1 MDDAQRASQ
10 SIESFRSGVTDDGP
24 NYAASSA
31 ASVRGTAEGVG
42 VNLPLDNDTRK
53 LVVQWAAQQGVPTIL
68 LFCILGFLA
77 YSMVVLIPEVDKK
90 RSEEIAERISGLVE
104 RQNEAI
110 VRMVES
116 HDKDRELFIQ
126 LMRDQLPTAPKPTED
141 YKKWTC
147 LYCLRF
153 VRRRRRRHPSSIRRR
168 FRPREMV

>member
-10 SIESFRSGVTDDGP
+10 SIEPFRSGVTDDGHTI
-24 NYAASSA
+24 AADRA

-90 RSEEIAERISGLVE
+90 RSEEIAERISALVE

-110 VRMVES
+110 VRMVDS

-126 LMRDQLPTAPKPTED
+126 LMRDQLPAMPKPAED
-141 YKKWTC
+141 K
-147 LYCLRF
+147 
-153 VRRRRRRHPSSIRRR
+153 
-168 FRPREMV
+168 

>member
-10 SIESFRSGVTDDGP
+10 SIEPFRSGVTDDGHTIP
-24 NYAASSA
+24 VDRA

-53 LVVQWAAQQGVPTIL
+53 LVAAWIAQQGVPTIL

-90 RSEEIAERISGLVE
+90 RSEEIAQRISDLVT

-110 VRMVES
+110 TKMVES
-116 HDKDRELFIQ
+116 HDKDRELFIE
-126 LMRDQLPTAPKPTED
+126 LMRDRLPAKPSPSE
-141 YKKWTC
+141 
-147 LYCLRF
+147 
-153 VRRRRRRHPSSIRRR
+153 VR
-168 FRPREMV
+168 

>member
-10 SIESFRSGVTDDGP
+10 SIEPIRLGVTDDGHTI
-24 NYAASSA
+24 AAGSA
-31 ASVRGTAEGVG
+31 ASVRGTAEGREL
-42 VNLPLDNDTRK
+42 NLPLDNDTRK
-53 LVVQWAAQQGVPTIL
+53 LIFQWAAQQGVPTIL

-77 YSMVVLIPEVDKK
+77 YSMVVLIPEVDRK

-126 LMRDQLPTAPKPTED
+126 LMRDQLPTAPE
-141 YKKWTC
+141 
-147 LYCLRF
+147 
-153 VRRRRRRHPSSIRRR
+153 PSRDK
-168 FRPREMV
+168 

>member
-10 SIESFRSGVTDDGP
+10 PIDPIRVGVTDDGHTI
-24 NYAASSA
+24 AADRA
-31 ASVRGTAEGVG
+31 ASVRGTAEGAG

-90 RSEEIAERISGLVE
+90 RSEEIAERISALVE
-104 RQNEAI
+104 KQNESI
-110 VRMVES
+110 IMMVES

-126 LMRDQLPTAPKPTED
+126 LMRSQLPALPKPAED
-141 YKKWTC
+141 K
-147 LYCLRF
+147 
-153 VRRRRRRHPSSIRRR
+153 
-168 FRPREMV
+168 

>member
-10 SIESFRSGVTDDGP
+10 SIKPIRLGVTDDGHTI
-24 NYAASSA
+24 AADRA

-77 YSMVVLIPEVDKK
+77 YSMVVLIPEVDRK
-90 RSEEIAERISGLVE
+90 RSEEIAERISALVE
-104 RQNEAI
+104 KQNESI
-110 VRMVES
+110 VMMVES

-126 LMRDQLPTAPKPTED
+126 LMRSQLPALPKPAED
-141 YKKWTC
+141 K
-147 LYCLRF
+147 
-153 VRRRRRRHPSSIRRR
+153 
-168 FRPREMV
+168 

>member
-1 MDDAQRASQ
+1 MDDAQRTSQ

-31 ASVRGTAEGVG
+31 DSVRGTAEGQP

-90 RSEEIAERISGLVE
+90 RSEEIAERISALVE
-104 RQNEAI
+104 KQNESI
-110 VRMVES
+110 VMMVES

-126 LMRDQLPTAPKPTED
+126 LMRSQLPALPKPAED
-141 YKKWTC
+141 K
-147 LYCLRF
+147 
-153 VRRRRRRHPSSIRRR
+153 
-168 FRPREMV
+168 

>member
-10 SIESFRSGVTDDGP
+10 SIEPFRPGVTDDGHTIP
-24 NYAASSA
+24 VDRA

-110 VRMVES
+110 VRMVDS

-126 LMRDQLPTAPKPTED
+126 LMRDQLPALPKPAED
-141 YKKWTC
+141 K
-147 LYCLRF
+147 
-153 VRRRRRRHPSSIRRR
+153 
-168 FRPREMV
+168 

>member
-10 SIESFRSGVTDDGP
+10 SIEPIRSGVTDDGHTIP
-24 NYAASSA
+24 VDRA

-53 LVVQWAAQQGVPTIL
+53 LVAAWIAQQGVPTIL

-90 RSEEIAERISGLVE
+90 RSEEIAQRISDLVT

-110 VRMVES
+110 TKMVES
-116 HDKDRELFIQ
+116 HDKDRELFIE
-126 LMRDQLPTAPKPTED
+126 LMRDRLPAKPSPSE
-141 YKKWTC
+141 
-147 LYCLRF
+147 
-153 VRRRRRRHPSSIRRR
+153 VR
-168 FRPREMV
+168 